1 MQYFHFQ
8 IINEFQLLLI
18 RSIRDLTSVRIRVR
32 MEKDTHFESITQFK
46 PGIVRVC
53 IAWCV
58 QQIHECMFKCIAHP
72 QLIALTHPPPYMP
85 IDFVFVRLYMIIF
98 ISPFL
103 SRNNG
108 VAQFL
113 FYQSAEKL
121 YVTDVLHDMFKEP
134 NNNKTTYTHTPM
146 HTGRQTHIRTGMH
159 ACIQI
164 CLMAH

>member
-1 MQYFHFQ
+1 
-8 IINEFQLLLI
+8 
-18 RSIRDLTSVRIRVR
+18 
-32 MEKDTHFESITQFK
+32 
-46 PGIVRVC
+46 
-53 IAWCV
+53 
-58 QQIHECMFKCIAHP
+58 MFKCIAHP

-108 VAQFL
+108 VAQFF

-134 NNNKTTYTHTPM
+134 NNNKTTYIHTHAYRQADRHIYERACMHAYKYSWWRIECNLHCLM
-146 HTGRQTHIRTGMH
+146 HTTPACVPCLHNDFNDLFGFVVSPMILPNRLHSMQLTKIRATHSARI
-159 ACIQI
+159 I
-164 CLMAH
+164 